1 MSLVTFYFI
10 FPWYTYTFTLHL
22 KEIIHQST
30 RRTYYYS
37 ELRWMMINLNKV
49 KISFKRHHLS
59 FCEPLWLF
67 FFFLYTIVCVL
78 HCSPVTFFL
87 FPHQHCH
94 FFLFLNIFIGYLIH
108 LLYSFYS
115 VICMKKITS
124 CIVKKDGKLFHIVI
138 IHNNCTFLFKAKG
151 II

>member
-22 KEIIHQST
+22 KEIIHHST

-67 FFFLYTIVCVL
+67 FFFLYTLYNSVCTSL
-78 HCSPVTFFL
+78 FSCNILPLSPSTLSFFFVPQYFHWIPYTFIIFFL
-87 FPHQHCH
+87 FS
-94 FFLFLNIFIGYLIH
+94 H
-108 LLYSFYS
+108 LYEKNNKLYSQ
-115 VICMKKITS
+115 KRWKIIS
-124 CIVKKDGKLFHIVI
+124 HCNHS
-138 IHNNCTFLFKAKG
+138 
-151 II
+151 